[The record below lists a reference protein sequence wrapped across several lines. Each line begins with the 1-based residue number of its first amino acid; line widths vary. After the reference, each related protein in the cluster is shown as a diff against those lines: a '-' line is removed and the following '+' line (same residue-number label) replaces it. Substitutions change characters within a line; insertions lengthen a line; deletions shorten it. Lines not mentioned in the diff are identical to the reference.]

1 MEYSMSNY
9 MSTTKYMS
17 TFHNSSHI
25 FMSTATHIIIMY

>member
-9 MSTTKYMS
+9 TYMS